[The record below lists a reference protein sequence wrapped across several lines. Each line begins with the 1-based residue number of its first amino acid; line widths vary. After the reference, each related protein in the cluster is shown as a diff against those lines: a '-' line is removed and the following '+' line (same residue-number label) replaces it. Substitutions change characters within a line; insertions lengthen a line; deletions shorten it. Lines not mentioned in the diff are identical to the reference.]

1 MPFNLVLAGLS
12 LVRRIINLSL
22 IAAWAVLLGSSL
34 CMVVS
39 PACAQSTQG
48 ATATESK
55 TPPARVPVSVAREI
69 SQADEVVITEEG
81 ERTTFEY
88 KVNGQLRLIR
98 VIPAVGPEY
107 YLYPEDQTLEAGI
120 DQSDRLIVRWKLLEF

>member
-1 MPFNLVLAGLS
+1 MPFDLVLAGLS
-12 LVRRIINLSL
+12 FVRRIINLSL

-39 PACAQSTQG
+39 PARAQFTPG
-48 ATATESK
+48 TAESK

-69 SQADEVVITEEG
+69 SQADEVLITEEG
-81 ERTTFEY
+81 ERTTLEY

-107 YLYPEDQTLEAGI
+107 YLYPEDQTLEASI
-120 DQSDRLIVRWKLLEF
+120 DQSDSLIVRWKLLEF